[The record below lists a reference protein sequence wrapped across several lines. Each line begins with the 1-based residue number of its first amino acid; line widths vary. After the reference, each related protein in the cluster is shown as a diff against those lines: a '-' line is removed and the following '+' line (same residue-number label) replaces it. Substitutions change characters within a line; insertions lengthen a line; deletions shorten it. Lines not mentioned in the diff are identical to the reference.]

1 MLQDFSEA
9 DEAVTRSKKGYHD
22 GQKNKVSKIQEE
34 TVSLASQTQMRLSC
48 CLPILQ
54 EAKQNRKRMLKIMG
68 NTVSFS
74 PPPSISQTLNRFHT
88 GQV

>member
-34 TVSLASQTQMRLSC
+34 TVSLASQTQMVKL
-48 CLPILQ
+48 LFT
-54 EAKQNRKRMLKIMG
+54 
-68 NTVSFS
+68 NTSE
-74 PPPSISQTLNRFHT
+74 
-88 GQV
+88 G